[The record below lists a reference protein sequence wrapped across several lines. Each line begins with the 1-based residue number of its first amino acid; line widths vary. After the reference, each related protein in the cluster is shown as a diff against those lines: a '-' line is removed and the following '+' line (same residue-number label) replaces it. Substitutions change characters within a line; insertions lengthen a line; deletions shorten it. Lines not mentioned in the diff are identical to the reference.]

1 MVDYRGMIPEDNMQ
15 VRLREWRQRRLL
27 TQEDLAKKSGVGVN
41 TIIRIEGGQWPRIST
56 LRKLAEALE
65 LTPDELIDAE
75 GNAQAA

>member
-1 MVDYRGMIPEDNMQ
+1 MQ